1 MSDSLSLQPFDP
13 ALFQRVW
20 NRVMPDQSLSPIAL
34 TSLPAPPVP
43 PVEAE
48 TSPLCFSQS
57 SNQDVSYLEQTMDS
71 LQDLLWLIHHLL
83 SRSPAP
89 VHRSLRSTYTQL
101 QKAQR
106 RLSSAYFLL
115 EGQWYLPQQLQKE
128 VQPSIPLGLRS
139 LYFQLQTFLHSSPTY
154 TDPCLQTLNQE
165 IAHTIQTAMET
176 IPSLLEYF
184 SGSKRPYNF

>member
-1 MSDSLSLQPFDP
+1 MSDSLSLQPFAP

-128 VQPSIPLGLRS
+128 VRPSIPLGLRS